1 MRRGQGCSRT
11 APRFIA
17 ALILLIVGTHA
28 SAEPSAPL
36 DPRHDYHSYANTQQF
51 LVEHAALD
59 LNVDFAQRR
68 LTAEVLLRVKRLDE
82 KARELILDSR
92 DLDVREVALVPP
104 SGAAQQLSF
113 TIGKQDAILGAPLTI
128 ALPPQAQGA
137 RQQVR
142 IRYVTSP
149 TASGLQWLEPQQT
162 AGRKQPFLY
171 SHSQPVHARS
181 WIPLQDTPSVRLTY
195 TARIR
200 TPKTLRAVMSAA
212 NDPDAPR
219 DGDYAFEMPQAVP
232 SYLIAFAVGDL
243 EFQRIGPRTGVYAE
257 PSVVAAAAREFSDV
271 ETMLRACEQLFG
283 PYRWGR
289 YDLLILPPSFMW
301 GGMENPRVSF
311 ITPTV
316 LAGDKSLTGVIA
328 HELAHSWSGNLVTNG
343 TWRDT
348 WLNEGFTT
356 YLEGRIVEQVYG
368 EKRRAMEQ
376 VLGLQALRRDIDDL
390 NAKGET
396 SLTQLAMD
404 LRGRDPDDAFTDVS
418 YEKGR
423 LFLRFLDS
431 RFGRERFDEFLRNYF
446 AQFAFRSVVT
456 EQFREYLN
464 THLMQR
470 EPGKVSL
477 EEVDAWLYGPG
488 IPATAVLPASSA
500 FRKVD
505 SETREWL
512 SGKDAQTALPTKEW
526 STHEWVHFLDNLPQL
541 STAQMETLDRAFGL
555 THVQNAEIAHSWL
568 LNVVRNSYEPGY
580 ARLEQFLTTVGR
592 RKLVRDVY
600 EALMKTPA
608 GQARARQI
616 YAEARPLYQVVLRS
630 QLDALINEKQ
640 QATR

>member
-1 MRRGQGCSRT
+1 MRRGPGCSHVASRCVAT
-11 APRFIA
+11 
-17 ALILLIVGTHA
+17 LLLLIVGARA
-28 SAEPSAPL
+28 SAESSAPL
-36 DPRHDYHSYANTQQF
+36 DPRHDYHSYSNTQQF
-51 LVEHAALD
+51 IVEHAALD

-68 LTAEVLLRVKRLDE
+68 LHAEALLRIKRLDE

-92 DLDVREVALVPP
+92 DLDVREVALMPP
-104 SGAAQQLSF
+104 SGAPQQLSF
-113 TIGKQDAILGAPLTI
+113 TIGKRDAILGAPLTI
-128 ALPPQAQGA
+128 TLPSQLQGA
-137 RQQVR
+137 QPQIR

-149 TASGLQWLEPQQT
+149 DASGLQWLEPQQT

-195 TARIR
+195 SARIHTAR
-200 TPKTLRAVMSAA
+200 TLRAVMSAA
-212 NDPDAPR
+212 NDPASPR

-232 SYLIAFAVGDL
+232 SYLIAFAVGDM

-271 ETMLRACEQLFG
+271 ETMLRTCEQMFG

-356 YLEGRIVEQVYG
+356 YLESRIVDRVYG

-376 VLGLQALRRDIDDL
+376 VLGLQSLRRDIGDL
-390 NAKGET
+390 DAKGEAE
-396 SLTQLAMD
+396 LTQLALD
-404 LRGRDPDDAFTDVS
+404 LRGRDPDEAFTDVS

-423 LFLRFLDS
+423 LFLVFLES
-431 RFGRERFDEFLRNYF
+431 RVGRERLDEFLRNYF
-446 AQFAFRSVVT
+446 AQFAFHSLVT
-456 EQFREYLN
+456 EQFREYLD
-464 THLMQR
+464 THLLQR
-470 EPGKVSL
+470 VPGKVSL
-477 EEVDAWLYGPG
+477 QEVDAWLYGPG
-488 IPATAVLPASSA
+488 IPASAVLPQSDA
-500 FRKVD
+500 FTQVD
-505 SETREWL
+505 EQTRRWL
-512 SGKDAQTALPTKEW
+512 AGESVQTALHTKEW

-541 STAQMETLDRAFGL
+541 SSAQMESLDRAFGL
-555 THVQNAEIAHSWL
+555 TQTQNAEIAHSWL

-580 ARLEQFLTTVGR
+580 GRLEQFLTTVGR

-608 GQARARQI
+608 GQVRARQI
-616 YAEARPLYQVVLRS
+616 YAKARPLYQVVFRS
-630 QLDALINEKQ
+630 QLDALINDKQ
-640 QATR
+640 QTAG